1 MYSTESLGAYGDLLL
16 RKLLIRGSDA
26 VAVSSPCCT
35 RVERGSSEFKLN
47 RITPTTRILRFR
59 PSCPGTTRLGA
70 IPPPCHGVPVRL
82 AIRVAGRGGPL
93 RGVEPVRRGAAA
105 I

>member
-35 RVERGSSEFKLN
+35 RIERASSEFKLN

-70 IPPPCHGVPVRL
+70 IPPPYHGVMVRL
-82 AIRVAGRGGPL
+82 AVGVAVAGGPWRGATTA
-93 RGVEPVRRGAAA
+93 RRRGPP
-105 I
+105 

>member
-1 MYSTESLGAYGDLLL
+1 
-16 RKLLIRGSDA
+16 

-35 RVERGSSEFKLN
+35 RIERASSEFKLN

-70 IPPPCHGVPVRL
+70 IPPPCHGVTVRL
-82 AIRVAGRGGPL
+82 AVGVAVAGEPGG
-93 RGVEPVRRGAAA
+93 GVTASVSWAPPIPA
-105 I
+105 